1 MTKKRLKRLYFPLLL
16 ALALY
21 GAFTLAP
28 AAVYGAYQLRGSASP
43 SPVSSLAGEGAQGFL
58 ESRLLP
64 EASPEGDVFTLYD
77 AATGETFSVTA
88 EEFLPAALA
97 CEMDLSAPLEA
108 LKAQAVALYTFYSYQ
123 RAQNP
128 GGQADFACDSS
139 QWLVYAPRSA
149 LEERWGEDFSGRYEK
164 LQEAAAA
171 VEGELLTWEGEPIC
185 AAFFAISGGN
195 TESAQ
200 TVWGQDLPTLR
211 QAASPGDAFA
221 PGYLSTAALTAGE
234 LKAAATAAWGEGLDF
249 SGPEEGWL
257 QEGETTPSGYAS
269 SILVGGKAVSGE
281 EARTAFGLRSAWF
294 TWEYEEGVFR
304 FTVRGWGHGVGMSQA
319 GAAFLAEQ
327 GADYREILAH
337 YYPGAQLEGAG

>member
-139 QWLVYAPRSA
+139 QWLVYAPRPPWRSA
-149 LEERWGEDFSGRYEK
+149 GERTFPGTTKSFRKLPPLWKGNFSPGRGSPS
-164 LQEAAAA
+164 APPFSPSP
-171 VEGELLTWEGEPIC
+171 GGTPNPPRP
-185 AAFFAISGGN
+185 SGGR
-195 TESAQ
+195 TCPPC
-200 TVWGQDLPTLR
+200 GRR
-211 QAASPGDAFA
+211 QAPG
-221 PGYLSTAALTAGE
+221 
-234 LKAAATAAWGEGLDF
+234 
-249 SGPEEGWL
+249 
-257 QEGETTPSGYAS
+257 TPSP
-269 SILVGGKAVSGE
+269 
-281 EARTAFGLRSAWF
+281 
-294 TWEYEEGVFR
+294 
-304 FTVRGWGHGVGMSQA
+304 RGISP
-319 GAAFLAEQ
+319 
-327 GADYREILAH
+327 RRR
-337 YYPGAQLEGAG
+337 